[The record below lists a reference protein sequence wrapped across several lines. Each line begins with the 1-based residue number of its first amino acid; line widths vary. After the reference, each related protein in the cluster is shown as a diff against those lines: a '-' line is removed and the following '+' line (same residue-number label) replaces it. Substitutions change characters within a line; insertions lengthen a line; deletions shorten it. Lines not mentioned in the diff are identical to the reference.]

1 MILRLVTLVMLHGL
15 LSACNLVSDKRAED
29 TAAPAPLTDTLRQ
42 WQPAGEPDAVI
53 LGLHSFG
60 DYGAAF
66 EALGPYLADHGHL
79 LISYDQAGFG
89 DRIQQGQWAG
99 EEQLVSEAIFQ
110 IEQLYER
117 YQRPVFLVGESL
129 GGAVAILAALEVPD
143 KVAGMVLAGPAV
155 REGIR
160 LRYGWNAAIA
170 SAAFLAPG
178 YLLTV
183 DRRPDDP
190 HLAGHS
196 AQRLA
201 TDPRVIRNVRMDAYW
216 GLIKLAD
223 SASDRAPSIQT
234 SSLLLYGGKDNSVPA
249 AGISHLHDHLANQG
263 EYRFY
268 PEGPHLL
275 LQGPRWQQ
283 VADDIL
289 DWIDRTPH

>member
-1 MILRLVTLVMLHGL
+1 MILRLVTLIMLHGL

-29 TAAPAPLTDTLRQ
+29 TAAPAALTDTLRN
-42 WQPAGEPDAVI
+42 WQPADNPDAVI

-66 EALGPYLADHGHL
+66 DALGPYFADNGHL
-79 LISYDQAGFG
+79 LVSYDQAGFG
-89 DRIQQGQWAG
+89 ERAQQGQWAG
-99 EEQLVSEAIFQ
+99 EDQLVSEAVYQ

-129 GGAVAILAALEVPD
+129 GGAVAMLAALEVPD
-143 KVAGMVLAGPAV
+143 KVAGIVLAGPAV

-178 YLLTV
+178 YQLTV
-183 DRRPDDP
+183 NRDPDDP
-190 HLAGHS
+190 NLAADS

-201 TDPRVIRNVRMDAYW
+201 NDPRVIREVRMDAYW
-216 GLIKLAD
+216 GLIQLAD
-223 SASDRAPSIQT
+223 SASDQAPSLQVP
-234 SSLLLYGGKDNSVPA
+234 SLLLYGGKDNSVPA
-249 AGISHLHDHLANQG
+249 AGISHLHDHLADRG

-268 PEGPHLL
+268 PQGPHLL
-275 LQGPRWQQ
+275 LQGPQWQN
-283 VADDIL
+283 VADHIL
-289 DWIDRTPH
+289 DWVARTSP